1 MLYRE
6 LKMTENIEKLIAK
19 YFSDELSKDETREL
33 ITWIETDKNIDI
45 FNCYVEL
52 NFTIEKVISHKAGH
66 SHLWKYIEADIDKP
80 LKRLTTY
87 WKFAIAASIALLI
100 SLTFIFKKD
109 NTVINEPI
117 IVNNTIKVGTDK
129 ATLTLEDG
137 TDIILQDGQN
147 YSADNLSSNGK
158 EIVYN
163 TSNEVKSEMVYNYL
177 TIPRGGQFFVKL
189 SDGTQV
195 WLNSES
201 KLKYPVAFVEGETR
215 KVELLYG
222 EAYFDVSPSAN
233 NKGSSFKVVSQLQE
247 LEVLGTE
254 FNLSAYKDESYIYTT
269 LIEGKVAIDNG
280 ITKEILKPTQQSGIN
295 INNREMVI
303 GFVDIYN
310 VTSWKKGI
318 FSFKDKPLI
327 DIMKTLS
334 RWYNTDIVFENKELQ
349 DVKFNGVINKK
360 QNIENILSI
369 IKLTSKIN
377 YEIEDNKI
385 IIK

>member
-1 MLYRE
+1 
-6 LKMTENIEKLIAK
+6 MTENIEKLIAK
-19 YFSDELSKDETREL
+19 YFSDELSRNETQEL
-33 ITWIETDKNIDI
+33 ITWIETGKNIDV
-45 FNCYVEL
+45 FNRHVEL
-52 NFTIEKVISHKAGH
+52 NFTIEKVKSDKADH
-66 SHLWKYIEADIDKP
+66 SKIWRYIEADIDKP
-80 LKRLTTY
+80 LRRLPSY
-87 WKFAIAASIALLI
+87 WKFAVAASITLLI
-100 SLTFIFKKD
+100 SLTFILNKD
-109 NTVINEPI
+109 NAVITEPK
-117 IVNNTIKVGTDK
+117 IVNNTIKAGTDK

-137 TDIILQDGQN
+137 TDITLENGQN

-163 TSNEVKSEMVYNYL
+163 TTTETKPEIVYNYL

-222 EAYFDVSPSAN
+222 EAYFDVSPSTN
-233 NKGSSFKVVSQLQE
+233 HNGSSFKVVSQVQE

-254 FNLSAYKDESYIYTT
+254 FNLRAYKDESHIYTT

-280 ITKEILKPTQQSGIN
+280 ITKEILKPTQQSEIN
-295 INNREMVI
+295 IKNREMAI

-334 RWYNTDIVFENKELQ
+334 RWYNTDIIFENKELEGI
-349 DVKFNGVINKK
+349 KFNGVINKK

-369 IKLTSKIN
+369 IKSINNIN
-377 YEIEDNKI
+377 YKIEDNKI